1 MGLLTEKSGI
11 IMGVANHRSLAA
23 AIARSAHQQGAALGF
38 SHLPDTSGKMAQRL
52 HQVVD
57 EFSPRFVLP
66 CDVNRDGDLDSFF
79 AESARMMPEV
89 NFLVHA
95 IAFAPLADIRCATV
109 DISREGFASALE
121 SSVYSFI
128 AVARRAALLM
138 PKGGSL
144 VTLSYFGGEK
154 VVPGYNLMGIAKAA
168 LESAVR
174 YLAYELGPK
183 GIRVNALSAGPVKT
197 LASSAIGDFSRM
209 LEVNEAIAPLNRN
222 ISAKEVGEATCFL
235 LSDMASGI
243 TGEVLHV
250 DGGYNSMGGP
260 GRALA
265 KWGI

>member
-1 MGLLTEKSGI
+1 
-11 IMGVANHRSLAA
+11 
-23 AIARSAHQQGAALGF
+23 
-38 SHLPDTSGKMAQRL
+38 
-52 HQVVD
+52 
-57 EFSPRFVLP
+57 
-66 CDVNRDGDLDSFF
+66 
-79 AESARMMPEV
+79 
-89 NFLVHA
+89 
-95 IAFAPLADIRCATV
+95 
-109 DISREGFASALE
+109 
-121 SSVYSFI
+121 
-128 AVARRAALLM
+128 M